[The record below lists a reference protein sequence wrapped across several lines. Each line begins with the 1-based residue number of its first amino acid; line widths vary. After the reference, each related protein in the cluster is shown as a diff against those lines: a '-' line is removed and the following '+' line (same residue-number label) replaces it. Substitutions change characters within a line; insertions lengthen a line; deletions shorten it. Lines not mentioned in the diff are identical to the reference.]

1 MKNTLFYQL
10 LIGFIILLCSLIS
23 YGTTS
28 NNSNN
33 TNSQG
38 KMSFKIVDIKNGNE
52 IHNADIK
59 FIIPELN
66 KEYNLYEHKQISIPC
81 LIYIKDYVIKSTHL
95 Q

>member
-1 MKNTLFYQL
+1 M
-10 LIGFIILLCSLIS
+10 LCSLIS

-81 LIYIKDYVIKSTHL
+81 LIYIKDYVIKSTYL